1 MTGCRGVFL
10 DVRGGCRRPQE
21 RLLIGRH
28 GERSDRR
35 RAVHVEEGGRIISY
49 GTGTYAPRTAFVFE
63 DASGERW
70 RRVKRLTVV
79 ATVVALVLAVVL
91 AVGILTIA
99 PGRTPRLKTLNTF
112 ADQVRDW
119 PQRGIPGIANPI
131 PNDGAPQAQ
140 AVTNGRAAAAL
151 PGATRKQASQASAG
165 GGTRTAVSSQS
176 SVGGAGGPLPSTPP
190 APNASPV
197 SGLTTSLTS
206 AASAAPT
213 PATATTPAVQPT
225 PTSQPIP
232 TPPPSP
238 PSPSAPATN
247 PAVPGPSPLQAG
259 NPMQTPVP
267 SPAAAGL

>member
-1 MTGCRGVFL
+1 VSPASGAPP
-10 DVRGGCRRPQE
+10 DRPA
-21 RLLIGRH
+21 R
-28 GERSDRR
+28 ERSDRW
-35 RAVHVEEGGRIISY
+35 RAVHVEEGGTIISY

-63 DASGERW
+63 DASGGRW

-79 ATVVALVLAVVL
+79 ATVVALALAVVL

-131 PNDGAPQAQ
+131 PNYGAPQAQ

-151 PGATRKQASQASAG
+151 PGATRNQAGQASAG
-165 GGTRTAVSSQS
+165 GGTRPAVSSQS

-190 APNASPV
+190 KASPA
-197 SGLTTSLTS
+197 SGLSTSLAP

-232 TPPPSP
+232 AAPPPSP
-238 PSPSAPATN
+238 PSPSAPPTN
-247 PAVPGPSPLQAG
+247 PAVPGPSPPPAG
-259 NPMQTPVP
+259 NPTQTPVP

>member
-1 MTGCRGVFL
+1 VSPASGAPP
-10 DVRGGCRRPQE
+10 DRPA
-21 RLLIGRH
+21 R
-28 GERSDRR
+28 ERSDRR
-35 RAVHVEEGGRIISY
+35 RAVHVEEGGTIISY
-49 GTGTYAPRTAFVFE
+49 GTGAYAPRTAFVFE
-63 DASGERW
+63 DASGGRW

-79 ATVVALVLAVVL
+79 ATVVALGLAVVL

-112 ADQVRDW
+112 AEQVRDW

-131 PNDGAPQAQ
+131 PNDGVTQAQ

-151 PGATRKQASQASAG
+151 PGATRKQAGQTSPG
-165 GGTRTAVSSQS
+165 GGTRPAASSQS

-190 APNASPV
+190 APKASPAT
-197 SGLTTSLTS
+197 GLSSSLGP

-232 TPPPSP
+232 AAPPPSP
-238 PSPSAPATN
+238 PSPSAPPTN
-247 PAVPGPSPLQAG
+247 PAVPGPSPLPAG
-259 NPMQTPVP
+259 IPTQTPVP
-267 SPAAAGL
+267 SPAAAGQ